1 MADFLSCHF
10 WHYIVVSLCVGR
22 HGEFYYYPADVVKL
36 FVSKRKKFLFMM
48 LTHSWIIYVE
58 RVDAEAIVRRCSV
71 KKAFIETSQNSQENR
86 PQACNF
92 IKKETLTQ
100 AFPVNFAKFL
110 RTSFLTLSVAASVD
124 GVFRSCLQVS
134 NSTLSTSCI
143 LFVSNSTFGPF
154 QVPFD

>member
-22 HGEFYYYPADVVKL
+22 HGKFYYYPADVVKL

-100 AFPVNFAKFL
+100 AFSYELCK
-110 RTSFLTLSVAASVD
+110 TSNNTFFTEHLATASE
-124 GVFRSCLQVS
+124 SCYGSIPLVLGLIGMS
-134 NSTLSTSCI
+134 
-143 LFVSNSTFGPF
+143 
-154 QVPFD
+154 